1 MQNGVSKKKNFTE
14 TVYRWILVYGIPLF
28 ALAVVSLNAS
38 LIFDNVV
45 WGDEAFSGNIIRG
58 TDFAGIYQRVYY
70 WENHPPLYYFYLKI
84 WTLILGDRTW
94 VLHLASVVPFAGGI
108 VLAMTYV
115 RKHLGA
121 IPAVSYALFT
131 GLSATCAEYN
141 QEIRMYELCFLFMLL
156 AAYFAWRVCEDSA
169 KGALKKVIP
178 LWGGLVLAGVA
189 AAYTHYYGL
198 VSSGLLL
205 FVTGVVYFIRRK
217 GKTWLFG
224 VLSIAAYLV
233 LYTPWLSVLFR
244 QITYVKGSWWM
255 DAPDGPKLLIDF
267 VFGGGKLKYIFLAF
281 VIAVTVFAVV
291 AEVMDSRMKKACTAA
306 EGQEGQPV
314 KGPAK
319 GLSTELRAMIIYW
332 LTIALTVTFAYV
344 ASAVFKPILVN
355 RYMHPIIPLMLFAM
369 MAAVKRIVRW
379 GAEGKEKTPETSDE
393 GKTTEKDVEKPEGK
407 GILQEEYLVVKN
419 KRGRI
424 VVIALIAAWCIM
436 LVPALLDFKYYRSV
450 SRSEEMYTAQTLQVV
465 GTPGENTVFTS
476 LGVQHL
482 AWTVLQYYYPDSEV
496 YNLDPSDLET
506 DADEIWAFM
515 GYEMNPETIGI
526 MTERGYK
533 WECWPDANVAK
544 YPCLL
549 YHFTK
554 TETEN

>member
-14 TVYRWILVYGIPLF
+14 TLYRWILVYGIPLF
-28 ALAVVSLNAS
+28 ALAVVSLNTS

-70 WENHPPLYYFYLKI
+70 WENHPPLYYFYLKV
-84 WTLILGDRTW
+84 WTLILGDHTW

-121 IPAVSYALFT
+121 IPAVFYALFT

-169 KGALKKVIP
+169 KGALRKSILP
-178 LWGGLVLAGVA
+178 WGGLVLAGVA

-205 FVTGVVYFIRRK
+205 FVTGVVYFIRHR
-217 GKTWLFG
+217 GKSWLYG
-224 VLSIAAYLV
+224 MLSIASYLV
-233 LYTPWLSVLFR
+233 LYAPWLSVLFR

-291 AEVMDSRMKKACTAA
+291 VEVMDGRKKACAAA
-306 EGQEGQPV
+306 EGQEGQTV
-314 KGPAK
+314 KGPEK

-369 MAAVKRIVRW
+369 MVAVKRIIRR
-379 GAEGKEKTPETSDE
+379 GAEGKGVFCEE
-393 GKTTEKDVEKPEGK
+393 
-407 GILQEEYLVVKN
+407 ILAVKN

-424 VVIALIAAWCIM
+424 VVIALVAAWCIM
-436 LVPALLDFKYYRSV
+436 LVPALHDFKYYRSV

-506 DADEIWAFM
+506 DAAEIWAFM
-515 GYEMNPETIGI
+515 GYEMNPETLGI
-526 MTERGYK
+526 MTQRGYK

-554 TETEN
+554 EH

>member
-1 MQNGVSKKKNFTE
+1 MKEKKNITGMI
-14 TVYRWILVYGIPLF
+14 YRWILAYGIPLF
-28 ALAVVSLNAS
+28 ALAVVALNVS

-58 TDFAGIYQRVYY
+58 TGFAGIYERVYY
-70 WENHPPLYYFYLKI
+70 WENHPPLYYFYLKV
-84 WTLILGDRTW
+84 WTMILGDHTW

-108 VLAMTYV
+108 LMAVTFI
-115 RKHLGA
+115 RKRLGA
-121 IPAVSYALFT
+121 IPTVFYILIT

-156 AAYFAWRVCEDSA
+156 AAWFSWKLCESA
-169 KGALKKVIP
+169 EMPLKKTIP

-205 FVTGVVYFIRRK
+205 FVTGVVYFVRRR
-217 GKTWLFG
+217 GKSWLCG
-224 VLSIAAYLV
+224 LLSIIAYLV
-233 LYTPWLSVLFR
+233 LYAPWLSVLFR

-255 DAPDGPKLLIDF
+255 DAPDGPMQLVDF

-291 AEVMDSRMKKACTAA
+291 AEVLDGRK
-306 EGQEGQPV
+306 
-314 KGPAK
+314 K
-319 GLSTELRAMIIYW
+319 GLSTELQAMLIYW
-332 LTIALTVTFAYV
+332 LAIALTVTFAYV
-344 ASAVFKPILVN
+344 ASAVFKPILVA
-355 RYMHPIIPLMLFAM
+355 RYMHPIIPLMLFAV
-369 MAAVKRIVRW
+369 MAAVKRIIRW
-379 GAEGKEKTPETSDE
+379 GAETSPDA
-393 GKTTEKDVEKPEGK
+393 GK
-407 GILQEEYLVVKN
+407 GTLNEELEAVKCR
-419 KRGRI
+419 RGRI
-424 VVIALIAAWCIM
+424 VIIALVLAWCIM
-436 LVPALLDFKYYRSV
+436 LVPALFDFKYYRSI
-450 SRSEEMYTAQTLQVV
+450 SKSENLYTAQTLELV

-496 YNLDPSDLET
+496 YNLDPANLET

-515 GYEMNPETIGI
+515 GYEMNSESLGI
-526 MTERGYK
+526 MTDRGYK
-533 WECWPDANVAK
+533 WEYWPGANIAK
-544 YPCLL
+544 YPCRL

-554 TETEN
+554 TEEQK